1 MPQKENIWDL
11 VSSRSYHSCL
21 ITTYSFDFY
30 YFEKS
35 VMRILRSK
43 GIVNISVFID
53 NNIFQGVLGK
63 ISSSNSRVYS
73 IIPINSNGCFH
84 PKVYMFFG
92 EKQGLLIIGS
102 GNLTSSGHGKNDE
115 IWGAFHFDAT
125 DPKYTQLFSNSWS
138 FFEKISQ
145 NLKGFAKE
153 KIRWIKEYTPWI
165 KTLPSPNSTNFE
177 ALDNST
183 QIAFLNNNSET
194 SIFQQLSKFVPYAK
208 VKELTIVAP
217 YFDSKGKIIE
227 LFLKLLPKAI
237 INVLVDEKNGI
248 LPFGLD
254 PSIANQVNFY
264 HWNDCFS
271 KKDNDKGFSRLHAKL
286 LNFSL
291 NDNSQL
297 CLLGSANASVAALGT
312 ENISAI
318 NEEVSILLNSSDHD
332 YLKELGIKINPQKR
346 QNLNDFAKGLDENTI
361 FNNSVAL
368 KYNIEA
374 IDKEGN
380 VLNVYVD
387 NFLETDIEI
396 HIFNNWGEVIYSGKL
411 TKKHNHYFLKI
422 PSNLLNPM
430 YGYLKDSKTAEI
442 ISNKQIIQ
450 DVYVLAKT
458 NPDPQKQILDGLFS
472 RIEQG
477 DELLFSKLIDCI
489 LTDDFNAE
497 NRIFSKKV
505 STKKADEEKEDIE
518 IKGKVLDYDEFKDVS
533 YDSMQHQNHVL
544 NSNSNRVADFLSSLS
559 SIKTREEI
567 ASAELDDEESDLE
580 IDDTQGREDQP
591 ELKSVTKSAFNSEKS
606 RIIKFFKRYNDYL
619 EQQVNRL
626 IKNSNQNVD
635 EEGKVSITELSN
647 FVIALYTAI
656 YYTDNKR
663 QYTIDE
669 KTHHE
674 TIIKSYG
681 FKYYDN
687 LPFINADLIGKF
699 LLLCT
704 RGFKIYDSDYL
715 NERLEK
721 LRKEAFYNCVFCLA
735 QAKWSNSELKYKNLL
750 LLNAVH
756 FLPKNYEKLLEL
768 NQFTEEMN
776 TRHKLSANENLNLI
790 SDIKTQID
798 KILPKYYF
806 FIDNMKLR
814 LNERKTILSK
824 DLMIGTVIFTSRF
837 GFCIIKHK
845 TIQSDR
851 AILTLSRPGFPWI
864 KEEEEYL
871 LEEKRSYK
879 RNIVL

>member
-11 VSSRSYHSCL
+11 VSGRSYHSCL

-43 GIVNISVFID
+43 GIGNISIFID
-53 NNIFQGVLGK
+53 NNIFQGILGK
-63 ISSSNSRVYS
+63 IGSSNSRVYS
-73 IIPINSNGCFH
+73 ISPINSNGCFH

-125 DPKYTQLFSNSWS
+125 DPKYSQLFSNSWS
-138 FFEKISQ
+138 FLEKVSR
-145 NLKGFAKE
+145 NVKGFAKE

-165 KTLPSPNSTNFE
+165 ETLPSPNSTNFE
-177 ALDNST
+177 TLDNST

-194 SIFQQLSKFVPYAK
+194 SIYQQLSEFVPYDK
-208 VKELTIVAP
+208 VRELTIVAP

-227 LFLKLLPKAI
+227 LFSKLLPKAI
-237 INVLVDEKNGI
+237 INVLVDDKNGI

-271 KKDNDKGFSRLHAKL
+271 NKDDDKNFSRLHAKL

-312 ENISAI
+312 DNVSAI
-318 NEEVSILLNSSDHD
+318 NEEVSILLNSSDQD
-332 YLKELGIKINPQKR
+332 YLEDLGIKINTKKS
-346 QNLNDFAKGLDENTI
+346 QNLTDFAEGLDESAV
-361 FNNSVAL
+361 FENSVAF

-374 IDKEGN
+374 IDKEGS

-387 NFLETDIEI
+387 NILEADIEI
-396 HIFNNWGEVIYSGKL
+396 QIFNNWGEVIYSGKL
-411 TKKHNHYFLKI
+411 TERNNHYYLKI

-430 YGYLKDSKTAEI
+430 YGCLKDSKTPEI

-458 NPDPQKQILDGLFS
+458 NPDPQKQILDVLFS
-472 RIEQG
+472 SIEQG

-489 LTDDFNAE
+489 STDDFSAE
-497 NRIFSKKV
+497 NRNFSKKV
-505 STKKADEEKEDIE
+505 SAKKTDEEKEDIE
-518 IKGKVLDYDEFKDVS
+518 IKGKVLDYEEFKDVS
-533 YDSMQHQNHVL
+533 YDSIQHQYYVL
-544 NSNSNRVADFLSSLS
+544 NSSSNRVADFLSSLS

-567 ASAELDDEESDLE
+567 ASAELDDEELDLE

-606 RIIKFFKRYNDYL
+606 RIIKFFERYNDYL
-619 EQQVNRL
+619 EKEVNRL
-626 IKNSNQNVD
+626 IKKSNQNVD

-647 FVIALYTAI
+647 FVIALYIAI

-669 KTHHE
+669 ETHHE

-681 FKYYDN
+681 FEYYDN
-687 LPFINADLIGKF
+687 LPAINADLIGKF

-704 RGFKIYDSDYL
+704 RGFKTYDSDYL
-715 NERLEK
+715 NERLEN
-721 LRKEAFYNCVFCLA
+721 LRREAFYHCVFCLA
-735 QAKWSNSELKYKNLL
+735 QAKWSNSELIYKNLL
-750 LLNAVH
+750 LINAVH
-756 FLPKNYEKLLEL
+756 FLPKDSEQLLNL

-776 TRHKLSANENLNLI
+776 IRHKLSANENLNLI

-798 KILPKYYF
+798 NILPKYSSF
-806 FIDNMKLR
+806 VENMKLCT
-814 LNERKTILSK
+814 NERKTVLSK
-824 DLMIGTVIFTSRF
+824 ELMTETVIFTSRF
-837 GFCIIKHK
+837 GFCMIKYK
-845 TIQSDR
+845 TTQDNG

-864 KEEEEYL
+864 EKEEEYL
-871 LEEKRSYK
+871 LEEKRLYK

>member
-11 VSSRSYHSCL
+11 VSGRSYHSCL

-43 GIVNISVFID
+43 GIGNISVFID
-53 NNIFQGVLGK
+53 NNIFQGILGK
-63 ISSSNSRVYS
+63 IGSSNSRVYS
-73 IIPINSNGCFH
+73 ISPINSNGCFH

-125 DPKYTQLFSNSWS
+125 DPKYSQLFSNSWS
-138 FFEKISQ
+138 FLEKVSQ
-145 NLKGFAKE
+145 NVKGFAKE

-165 KTLPSPNSTNFE
+165 ETLPSPNSSNFE
-177 ALDNST
+177 TLDNST

-194 SIFQQLSKFVPYAK
+194 SIFQQLSEFVPYDK

-227 LFLKLLPKAI
+227 LFSKLLPKAI
-237 INVLVDEKNGI
+237 INVLVDDKNGV

-254 PSIANQVNFY
+254 ASIANQVNFY

-271 KKDNDKGFSRLHAKL
+271 NRDDDKDFSRLHAKL
-286 LNFSL
+286 FNFSL

-318 NEEVSILLNSSDHD
+318 NEEVSILLNSSDQD
-332 YLKELGIKINPQKR
+332 YLKDLGIKINPKKSL
-346 QNLNDFAKGLDENTI
+346 NLTDFAEGLDESTV
-361 FNNSVAL
+361 FENSVAF

-374 IDKEGN
+374 IDKEGS

-387 NFLETDIEI
+387 NILEADIEI
-396 HIFNNWGEVIYSGKL
+396 HIFNNWGEVIYNGKL
-411 TKKHNHYFLKI
+411 TEKNNHYFLKI

-430 YGYLKDSKTAEI
+430 YGYLKDSKTSEI

-458 NPDPQKQILDGLFS
+458 NPDPQKQILDVLFS
-472 RIEQG
+472 SIEQG

-489 LTDDFNAE
+489 STDDFSAE
-497 NRIFSKKV
+497 NLNFSKKV
-505 STKKADEEKEDIE
+505 SAKKTDEEKEDIE
-518 IKGKVLDYDEFKDVS
+518 IKGKVLDYEEFKDVS
-533 YDSMQHQNHVL
+533 YDSIQHQYYVL
-544 NSNSNRVADFLSSLS
+544 NSSSNRVADFLSSLS

-567 ASAELDDEESDLE
+567 ASAELDDEELDLE

-606 RIIKFFKRYNDYL
+606 RIIKFFERYNDYL
-619 EQQVNRL
+619 EKEVNRL
-626 IKNSNQNVD
+626 IKKSNQNVD

-647 FVIALYTAI
+647 FVIALYIAI

-669 KTHHE
+669 ETHHE

-681 FKYYDN
+681 FEYYDN
-687 LPFINADLIGKF
+687 LPAINADLIGKF

-721 LRKEAFYNCVFCLA
+721 LRREAFYHCVFCLA
-735 QAKWSNSELKYKNLL
+735 QAKWSNSELIYKNLL
-750 LLNAVH
+750 LINAVH
-756 FLPKNYEKLLEL
+756 FLPKDSEQLLNL

-776 TRHKLSANENLNLI
+776 IRHKLSANENLNLI

-798 KILPKYYF
+798 NILPKYSSF
-806 FIDNMKLR
+806 VENMKLCT
-814 LNERKTILSK
+814 NERKTVLSK
-824 DLMIGTVIFTSRF
+824 DLMTETVIFTSRF
-837 GFCIIKHK
+837 GFCMIKYK
-845 TIQSDR
+845 TTQDDG

-864 KEEEEYL
+864 EKEEEYL
-871 LEEKRSYK
+871 LEEKRLYK

>member
-1 MPQKENIWDL
+1 MSQKENIWDL
-11 VSSRSYHSCL
+11 VSGRSYHSCL

-43 GIVNISVFID
+43 GIGNISVFID
-53 NNIFQGVLGK
+53 NNIFQGILGK
-63 ISSSNSRVYS
+63 IGSSSSRVYS
-73 IIPINSNGCFH
+73 ISPIITNGCFH

-115 IWGAFHFDAT
+115 IWGAFHFDTT
-125 DPKYTQLFSNSWS
+125 DPNYTQLFSNSWS
-138 FFEKISQ
+138 FFEKVSQ
-145 NLKGFAKE
+145 NIKGFAKE

-165 KTLPSPNSTNFE
+165 ETLPSPNSTNFE
-177 ALDNST
+177 ILNNFT

-194 SIFQQLSKFVPYAK
+194 SIFQQLSEFVPFDK

-227 LFLKLLPKAI
+227 LFLKSLPKAT
-237 INVLVDEKNGI
+237 INVLVDDKNGI
-248 LPFGLD
+248 LPFGLA
-254 PSIANQVNFY
+254 PNIASQVKFY
-264 HWNDCFS
+264 HWKDCFS
-271 KKDNDKGFSRLHAKL
+271 NKDDDKDYSRLHAKL
-286 LNFSL
+286 FNFSL
-291 NDNSQL
+291 TDNSQL

-312 ENISAI
+312 ENVSAI

-332 YLKELGIKINPQKR
+332 YLKDLGIKINPKKSQF
-346 QNLNDFAKGLDENTI
+346 LTDFEEGLDESAV
-361 FNNSVAL
+361 FENSIAF

-374 IDKEGN
+374 IDKEGS

-387 NFLETDIEI
+387 KILEADAEI

-411 TKKHNHYFLKI
+411 IEKNNHYYIKI
-422 PSNLLNPM
+422 PSNLFNPI
-430 YGYLKDSKTAEI
+430 YGCLKDSKTTEI

-458 NPDPQKQILDGLFS
+458 NPDPQKQILDVLFS
-472 RIEQG
+472 SIEQG

-489 LTDDFNAE
+489 STDDFNAE
-497 NRIFSKKV
+497 NKSFPKKASSKK
-505 STKKADEEKEDIE
+505 SDEEKEDIE
-518 IKGKVLDYDEFKDVS
+518 IKGKVLDYEEFKDVS
-533 YDSMQHQNHVL
+533 YDTIQHQYYVL
-544 NSNSNRVADFLSSLS
+544 NSSSNRVADFLSSLS
-559 SIKTREEI
+559 LIKSKEEV
-567 ASAELDDEESDLE
+567 ASAEFDDEELDLE

-591 ELKSVTKSAFNSEKS
+591 ELKPVTKSAFKSEKS
-606 RIIKFFKRYNDYL
+606 RVIKFLERYNDHL
-619 EQQVNRL
+619 EKEVDKL
-626 IKNSNQNVD
+626 IKKSNQNVD

-647 FVIALYTAI
+647 FVIALYIAI

-669 KTHHE
+669 ETHHE

-681 FKYYDN
+681 FEYYDN
-687 LPFINADLIGKF
+687 LPAINADLIGKF

-704 RGFKIYDSDYL
+704 RGFKTYDSDYL

-721 LRKEAFYNCVFCLA
+721 LRQEAFYHSVFCLA
-735 QAKWSNSELKYKNLL
+735 QAKWSNSELIYKNLL
-750 LLNAVH
+750 LINAVH
-756 FLPKNYEKLLEL
+756 FLPKDFEQLLVL

-776 TRHKLSANENLNLI
+776 IRHKLSANENLNLI

-798 KILPKYYF
+798 NILPNYSSF
-806 FIDNMKLR
+806 VDNMKLCT
-814 LNERKTILSK
+814 NERETVLSK
-824 DLMIGTVIFTSRF
+824 DLMSETVIFTSRF
-837 GFCIIKHK
+837 GFCTIKYK
-845 TIQSDR
+845 TTQDDG

-864 KEEEEYL
+864 DKKEEYL
-871 LEEKRSYK
+871 LEEKRLYK